1 MNAGLDKQL
10 LQEFYERM
18 TDDEI
23 VRIVTND
30 VAGLTPEAREVITV
44 EVKKRRLDVDTSAI
58 TGAESG
64 TESPGEWYMEEGCP
78 VHQQTRIWLENS
90 FLTLLS
96 IFGEQRTQYRK
107 VLTAERSDFPIKF
120 DGSEQ
125 AACETLKIVA
135 TQMEIPPDKITL
147 DFYDENM
154 RRITEGT
161 PSGLYWGKGETDK
174 FEISVARTVLDEPEE
189 MIAVLAHELAH
200 VKLLGEQK
208 VTENDELITDLTTIL
223 FGLGVFN
230 ANAAFRTFN
239 DAKHY
244 GWSQMGYLSQME
256 WGYGLALF
264 AYIRKELQPD
274 WADYLCTNVK
284 DDFFKGLQ
292 FIADNEDIIFKEQ
305 PRRLAGNR

>member
-1 MNAGLDKQL
+1 MNVGLDKQL
-10 LQEFYERM
+10 LEEFYEWM

-23 VRIVTND
+23 LRIVKND
-30 VAGLTPEAREVITV
+30 VAGITPEAREVITM
-44 EVKKRRLDVDTSAI
+44 EVKKRRLDVDTAAI
-58 TGAESG
+58 TDSG
-64 TESPGEWYMEEGCP
+64 SDTRSPEEWYKEEGCP

-96 IFGEQRTQYRK
+96 IFGEQQTQYRK
-107 VLTAERSDFPIKF
+107 VLTAERSDFPIRF
-120 DGSEQ
+120 DGSER
-125 AACETLKIVA
+125 AAFETLKIVA
-135 TQMEIPPDKITL
+135 TQMEIPADKITL
-147 DFYDENM
+147 DFYDENL

-174 FEISVARTVLDEPEE
+174 FEISVARTVLDDPEA

-200 VKLLGEQK
+200 VKLLGEQN
-208 VTENDELITDLTTIL
+208 VTENDELLTDLTTIL

-264 AYIRKELQPD
+264 AYIRQELEPE

-284 DDFFKGLQ
+284 GDFFKGLQ
-292 FIADNEDIIFKEQ
+292 FIADHEDIIFKEQ
-305 PRRLAGNR
+305 GLP

>member
-10 LQEFYERM
+10 LEEFYERM

-23 VRIVTND
+23 LRIVTND
-30 VAGLTPEAREVITV
+30 VAGLTPEAREVITM
-44 EVKKRRLDVDTSAI
+44 EVKKRRLDVDTAVI
-58 TGAESG
+58 TDAGSDTG
-64 TESPGEWYMEEGCP
+64 SPEEWYKEEGCP

-90 FLTLLS
+90 FLALLR
-96 IFGEQRTQYRK
+96 IFGEQQAQYRK
-107 VLTAERSDFPIKF
+107 VLTAERSDFPVRF
-120 DGSEQ
+120 DGSER
-125 AACETLKIVA
+125 AAFETLKIVA
-135 TQMEIPPDKITL
+135 TQMEIPADKIVL
-147 DFYDENM
+147 DFYDENL

-161 PSGLYWGKGETDK
+161 PSGLYWGKGESDK
-174 FEISVARTVLDEPEE
+174 FEISVARTVLDDPEA

-200 VKLLGEQK
+200 VKLLGEQN
-208 VTENDELITDLTTIL
+208 VTENDELITDLTTII

-264 AYIRKELQPD
+264 AYIRQELEPE

-284 DDFFKGLQ
+284 GDFFKGLQ
-292 FIADNEDIIFKEQ
+292 FIADHEDIIFKEQ
-305 PRRLAGNR
+305 GLP

>member
-1 MNAGLDKQL
+1 
-10 LQEFYERM
+10 M

-23 VRIVTND
+23 LRIVTND
-30 VAGLTPEAREVITV
+30 VAGLTPEAREVITM
-44 EVKKRRLDVDTSAI
+44 EVKKRRLDVDMAAI
-58 TGAESG
+58 TDAGSD
-64 TESPGEWYMEEGCP
+64 TRSPEEWYKEEGCP

-96 IFGEQRTQYRK
+96 IFGEQQTQYRK
-107 VLTAERSDFPIKF
+107 VLTAERSDFPIRF
-120 DGSEQ
+120 DGSER
-125 AACETLKIVA
+125 AAFETLKIVA
-135 TQMEIPPDKITL
+135 TQMEIPADKITL
-147 DFYDENM
+147 DFYDENL

-174 FEISVARTVLDEPEE
+174 FEISVARKVLDDPEA

-200 VKLLGEQK
+200 VKLLGEQN
-208 VTENDELITDLTTIL
+208 VTENDELLTDLTTIL

-264 AYIRKELQPD
+264 AYIRQELESE

-284 DDFFKGLQ
+284 GDFFKGLQ
-292 FIADNEDIIFKEQ
+292 FIADHEDIIFKEQ
-305 PRRLAGNR
+305 GLP

>member
-23 VRIVTND
+23 LRIVAND
-30 VAGLTPEAREVITV
+30 VAGLTPEAREVITM
-44 EVKKRRLDVDTSAI
+44 EVKKRQLHVDTAAI
-58 TGAESG
+58 TDTASDAESP
-64 TESPGEWYMEEGCP
+64 EEWYKEEGCP

-90 FLTLLS
+90 FLTLLNF
-96 IFGEQRTQYRK
+96 FGEQQTQYRK
-107 VLTAERSDFPIKF
+107 VLTAERNHFPIRF
-120 DGSEQ
+120 DGSER
-125 AACETLKIVA
+125 AAFETLRIVA
-135 TQMEIPPDKITL
+135 TQMEIPPDQITL
-147 DFYDENM
+147 DFYDENL

-161 PSGLYWGKGETDK
+161 PGGLYWGKGETDK
-174 FEISVARTVLDEPEE
+174 FEISIARSLLDEPEE
-189 MIAVLAHELAH
+189 MIAILAHELAH

-208 VTENDELITDLTTIL
+208 VTENDELLTDLTTVL

-239 DAKHY
+239 EAKHF

-264 AYIRKELQPD
+264 AYIRQELEPE

-284 DDFFKGLQ
+284 ADFFKGLQ
-292 FIADNEDIIFKEQ
+292 FIADNEDLIFKEQ
-305 PRRLAGNR
+305 

>member
-23 VRIVTND
+23 LRIVTND
-30 VAGLTPEAREVITV
+30 VAGLTPEAREVITM
-44 EVKKRRLDVDTSAI
+44 EVKKRQLHVDTAAI
-58 TGAESG
+58 TDAESN
-64 TESPGEWYMEEGCP
+64 TESPEEWYKEEGCP
-78 VHQQTRIWLENS
+78 VHQQTRIWLETS

-96 IFGEQRTQYRK
+96 IFGERQTQNRK
-107 VLTAERSDFPIKF
+107 VLTAERSDFPIRF

-125 AACETLKIVA
+125 AAFETLKIVA
-135 TQMEIPPDKITL
+135 AQMEIPPDKITL
-147 DFYDENM
+147 DFYDENL

-174 FEISVARTVLDEPEE
+174 FEISVARTVLDEPED

-208 VTENDELITDLTTIL
+208 VTENDELITDLTTIF

-264 AYIRKELQPD
+264 AYIRQELEPE
-274 WADYLCTNVK
+274 WAGYLCTNVK
-284 DDFFKGLQ
+284 GDFFKGLQ

-305 PRRLAGNR
+305 WRP

>member
-23 VRIVTND
+23 LRIVTND
-30 VAGLTPEAREVITV
+30 VAGLTPEAREVITM
-44 EVKKRRLDVDTSAI
+44 EVKKRQLHVDTAAI
-58 TGAESG
+58 ADAESN
-64 TESPGEWYMEEGCP
+64 TESPEEWYKEEGCP
-78 VHQQTRIWLENS
+78 VHQQTRIWLETS

-96 IFGEQRTQYRK
+96 IFGERQTQNRK
-107 VLTAERSDFPIKF
+107 VLTAERSDFPIRF

-125 AACETLKIVA
+125 AAFETLKIVA
-135 TQMEIPPDKITL
+135 AQMEIPPDKITL
-147 DFYDENM
+147 DFYDENL

-174 FEISVARTVLDEPEE
+174 FEISVARTVLDEPED

-208 VTENDELITDLTTIL
+208 VTENDELITDLTTIF

-264 AYIRKELQPD
+264 AYKRQELEPE
-274 WADYLCTNVK
+274 WAGYLCTNVK
-284 DDFFKGLQ
+284 GDFFKGLQ

-305 PRRLAGNR
+305 WRP